1 MNSIFR
7 SAAGAAALLA
17 ASSLT
22 MPAQAA
28 TLPTSS
34 NAPQGIWT
42 IEKESAQ
49 GWGHHRRWRRDRI
62 DGGDV
67 LAGILILG
75 GVVAIAKAAENAQ
88 ERKYRERRDDED
100 YRYRDYDRDSRR
112 YDDRRYDDR
121 RYADNSRRGIDGA
134 IEDCVVEV
142 ERSEEVRTVDTAER
156 DEQGWHVEGDLVNGG
171 RFDCEIDASGR
182 VRDIDIEVGSRRYGS
197 AGDAV
202 RPARDSRYGDD
213 YYADARAR
221 AGEQA
226 PAVRVEE
233 DAGPADAEGDTWER
247 GTPDDRYQTADG
259 PDYALVG

>member
-17 ASSLT
+17 ASSLAV
-22 MPAQAA
+22 PVQAA
-28 TLPTSS
+28 PLPTTSD
-34 NAPQGIWT
+34 APTGIWT
-42 IEKESAQ
+42 IESETAH
-49 GWGHHRRWRRDRI
+49 GWKHHRRWRRNRV
-62 DGGDV
+62 DGGDL

-88 ERKYRERRDDED
+88 ERKYRERRDED
-100 YRYRDYDRDSRR
+100 YRYRDYDRDS
-112 YDDRRYDDR
+112 RRYDDR

-134 IEDCVVEV
+134 IEDCVYEV

-156 DEQGWHVEGDLVNGG
+156 DERGWHVEGDLANGG

-197 AGDAV
+197 AADAV

-221 AGEQA
+221 IEEQA
-226 PAVRVEE
+226 PATRVE
-233 DAGPADAEGDTWER
+233 DGARPADEGDTWER